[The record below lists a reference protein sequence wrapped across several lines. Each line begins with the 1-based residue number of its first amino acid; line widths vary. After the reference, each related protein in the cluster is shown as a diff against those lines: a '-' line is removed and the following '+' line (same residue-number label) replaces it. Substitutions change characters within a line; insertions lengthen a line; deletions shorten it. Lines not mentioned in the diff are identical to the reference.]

1 MKKDIKKDI
10 LQKIEKGEVKMR
22 SKEVFVLEKMLIFFG
37 VVLAIVSSVF
47 LFNLVFYLPRRA
59 MMMGGRPNILQI
71 IPYDYL
77 MFGIAF
83 LILGIFLLRKYTRE
97 YKRPIVVTVL
107 LISVISI
114 ALSLVLSY
122 SAINRQLE
130 NRPGIMK
137 NMYRK
142 GQLEKRFNMKNEIN
156 PKECQ
161 YYGCNGRYKK

>member
-1 MKKDIKKDI
+1 MKKDIKKDV

-22 SKEVFVLEKMLIFFG
+22 SKEVFVLEKMLIVFG

-83 LILGIFLLRKYTRE
+83 LVLGIFLLRKYTRE
-97 YKRPIVVTVL
+97 YKRPIVITVL
-107 LISVISI
+107 LISIVSI
-114 ALSLVLSY
+114 TLSLVLSY

-142 GQLEKRFNMKNEIN
+142 GHFEERLNIKNERN
-156 PKECQ
+156 FEGCQ
-161 YYGCNGRYKK
+161 YYGCNGRYRR